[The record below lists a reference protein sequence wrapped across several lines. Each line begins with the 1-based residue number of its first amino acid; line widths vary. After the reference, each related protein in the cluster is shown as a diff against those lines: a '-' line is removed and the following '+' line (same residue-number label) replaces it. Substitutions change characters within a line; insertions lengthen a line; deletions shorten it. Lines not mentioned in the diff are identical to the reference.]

1 MKTSIVV
8 FTTLVTRAAI
18 EGGLSPEAAYPLGD
32 SYIQAAED
40 CRDSGE
46 LSALSHAMYRDFI
59 YRVYEAKAAP
69 HISGAV
75 RKCCDYIELSLER
88 PIRAADLASLTGYT
102 EYYLTDKFKRE
113 TGQTVS
119 AYIREARLRR
129 ARMMLEATDLPV
141 AEIAERL
148 AFNTPTYFIH
158 CFREAV
164 GCTPG
169 QYRKA
174 KKK

>member
-1 MKTSIVV
+1 M
-8 FTTLVTRAAI
+8 
-18 EGGLSPEAAYPLGD
+18 
-32 SYIQAAED
+32 
-40 CRDSGE
+40 
-46 LSALSHAMYRDFI
+46 
-59 YRVYEAKAAP
+59 
-69 HISGAV
+69 
-75 RKCCDYIELSLER
+75 
-88 PIRAADLASLTGYT
+88 
-102 EYYLTDKFKRE
+102 
-113 TGQTVS
+113 S

-148 AFNTPTYFIH
+148 AFNTPNYFIQ